1 MHFPQT
7 TKVLTQANAERTV
20 ELLCGKLLLQRRPR
34 VSQCEL
40 RSPSAREILSLP
52 DYRRRVRENNYIF
65 EYPWNLVKRQNATR
79 VSLKN
84 QPVKK

>member
-7 TKVLTQANAERTV
+7 IKVLTQASAESTV

-34 VSQCEL
+34 VSQCER

-65 EYPWNLVKRQNATR
+65 EYPWNLV
-79 VSLKN
+79 
-84 QPVKK
+84 